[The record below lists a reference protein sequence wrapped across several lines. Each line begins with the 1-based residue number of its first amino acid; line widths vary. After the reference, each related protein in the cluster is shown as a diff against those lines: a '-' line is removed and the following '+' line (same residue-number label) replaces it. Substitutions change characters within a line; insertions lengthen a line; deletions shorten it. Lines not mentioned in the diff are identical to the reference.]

1 MSAIRER
8 FRGYLPV
15 VVDVETGG
23 FEASTDGI
31 LELGASILRM
41 DDSGRLGIHATH
53 HYHIEPFEGANI
65 EPAALSFTGI
75 DPWHPFR
82 QAVPEKTALTGL
94 FDIIRRELKAQKC
107 VRAILVGHNAHFDAG
122 FISAGVERCSI
133 KRNPFHPFSHF
144 DTATLSGLAFGQT
157 VLAKA
162 CEMADIKFDNDEA
175 HSALYDAEKTAQL
188 FCEIVN
194 RWQDLGGWQPR
205 SP

>member
-23 FEASTDGI
+23 FVASTDGI

-122 FISAGVERCSI
+122 FIGAAVERCNI
-133 KRNPFHPFSHF
+133 KRNPFHPAILIMATVNHF
-144 DTATLSGLAFGQT
+144 MLSQLSKLARLEAEMSRNIDFYAL
-157 VLAKA
+157 LAL
-162 CEMADIKFDNDEA
+162 EMAGITFVAFD
-175 HSALYDAEKTAQL
+175 Q
-188 FCEIVN
+188 
-194 RWQDLGGWQPR
+194 QP
-205 SP
+205 